1 MNAMFRDLF
10 KIGSG
15 SISAMLTLRVAA
27 AVGVPLLGFLVAGR
41 PLAAV
46 VAAASAMF
54 ATLSDIGTSVSER
67 AGTML
72 ATTAVLLAGGWVGT
86 HFGGTAYTNEAVVLI
101 AALIAGWVS
110 GSHPGIATV
119 ARFAAVAAVAG
130 TAMRASGVG
139 MVAAAAVL
147 AGGIWA
153 LVMAVAA
160 RQLTRAPVDINHM
173 DWRAGVR
180 RALGGADA
188 GPRYALCYAGAASL
202 SLLFAD
208 ELGVTNAYWAT
219 LTTILVMRREGM
231 ASLTLVLHY
240 MAGTLIGIPIAYVL
254 FHGIQQPVAIA
265 LLATAASAGARVG
278 LALNPALGFAA
289 FTVFFML
296 IIDLALGHSGAP
308 QHLLSVRLYDVTVGC
323 ALALL
328 GTLAAAVGARRAPA
342 TLGTK
347 SPSAD

>member
-1 MNAMFRDLF
+1 MNAMVRDLF
-10 KIGSG
+10 RIGSG
-15 SISAMLTLRVAA
+15 SISAVLTLRVAA
-27 AVGVPLLGFLVAGR
+27 AVGVPLLGFLLAGQ

-54 ATLSDIGTSVSER
+54 ATLSDIGTNVRER

-72 ATTAVLLAGGWVGT
+72 ATTLVLLAGGWVGT
-86 HFGGTAYTNEAVVLI
+86 RFGGTAYANEAVVLG

-130 TAMRASGVG
+130 TALRASADGL
-139 MVAAAAVL
+139 VAAAAVL

-153 LVMAVAA
+153 LAMAVAA
-160 RQLTRAPVDINHM
+160 RKLVRAPADINHM

-188 GPRYALCYAGAASL
+188 GPRYALCYAGAAAL

-208 ELGVTNAYWAT
+208 ELRVTNAYWAT

-240 MAGTLIGIPIAYVL
+240 MAGTLVGIAIAYML
-254 FHGIQQPVAIA
+254 FQGIQQPVAIA
-265 LLATAASAGARVG
+265 LLAMAAAAGSRVG
-278 LALNPALGFAA
+278 LALNPAIGFTA

-296 IIDLALGHSGAP
+296 IIDLAGGHSGAP

-323 ALALL
+323 VLALL
-328 GTLAAAVGARRAPA
+328 GTLAASAGTRRVPA
-342 TLGTK
+342 TLEPK